1 MAPVR
6 LDGTQI
12 FDWLLILIGLVLL
25 ATILLPFWSALVFA
39 AVLAGVFSG
48 LHRRLAAR
56 LGGP

>member
-25 ATILLPFWSALVFA
+25 ATILLPFW
-39 AVLAGVFSG
+39 
-48 LHRRLAAR
+48 
-56 LGGP
+56 